1 VEAYIDDL
9 VKARP
14 GSGEVTATART
25 SVYRYPR
32 GYHEVGEL
40 DGWFLPEECEA
51 IVERGVISDE
61 EFAAA
66 RRKGPVR
73 GVIETLYRTPQEH
86 WVLRHG
92 WRDSAGGIPDSY
104 EFLTDDQA
112 LEWLTRQDYEDH
124 VERFFGTLPTERGP
138 GRPEISG
145 RVQVRLGDLL
155 ERVDAYASQGG
166 ISRAHAI
173 RRLISAGLEHEG

>member
-1 VEAYIDDL
+1 M
-9 VKARP
+9 
-14 GSGEVTATART
+14 TTART
-25 SVYRYPR
+25 NVYRYPR
-32 GYHEVGEL
+32 GYHEAGEL
-40 DGWFLPEECEA
+40 DGWFVPAECEA
-51 IVERGVISDE
+51 IVERGVLSDE

-66 RRKGPVR
+66 MRKGSVR

-86 WVLRHG
+86 WVLRRS
-92 WRDSAGGIPDSY
+92 WRDSTGEIPDPY

-112 LEWLTRQDYEDH
+112 LDWLTRQGYEDH

-166 ISRAHAI
+166 ISRAQAI
-173 RRLISAGLEHEG
+173 RKLISAGLEHEE